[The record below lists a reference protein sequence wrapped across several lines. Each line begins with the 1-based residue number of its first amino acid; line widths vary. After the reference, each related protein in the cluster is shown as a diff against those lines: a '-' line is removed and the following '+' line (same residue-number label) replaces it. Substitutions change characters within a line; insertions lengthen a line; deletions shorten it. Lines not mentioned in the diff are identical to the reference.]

1 LSAPHCGSLRSGRTR
16 GTHPGHAK
24 SPGITRRGSWRRFGL
39 QRGSLPDGPDLEP
52 KISAQTHMVC
62 ELPHNPSK
70 KGACTGRAGR
80 VPLISEA
87 VEFGG
92 VIADALFARAGGQV
106 AELALDV
113 LLRVRPDAV
122 GVWEVRA
129 PHDVVLAKLVE
140 QFHADWVALVG
151 RVALPAPVFAR

>member
-1 LSAPHCGSLRSGRTR
+1 MPKRAAANTARINMTKAPKKKLARIFFDDLSIAKSLGFAAASLNDTCREPLVGTVICTTTSRQLSAPHCGSLRSGRTR

-70 KGACTGRAGR
+70 KGAC
-80 VPLISEA
+80 
-87 VEFGG
+87 
-92 VIADALFARAGGQV
+92 
-106 AELALDV
+106 
-113 LLRVRPDAV
+113 
-122 GVWEVRA
+122 
-129 PHDVVLAKLVE
+129 
-140 QFHADWVALVG
+140 
-151 RVALPAPVFAR
+151 